1 MDETMQGS
9 GGDVSQIPHDDVEG
23 KIFVGGL
30 SWQTTEES
38 MRFHFEKFGELSDIA
53 IMIDK
58 RTGQPRGFGFI
69 TMKDTAAADI
79 VVSTEHTIDG
89 RVVDVKRA
97 VPRDMAP
104 APTRAESKK
113 IFVGGLSTEVTEKD
127 FADYFATFGVVKDV
141 IVMVDRATNR
151 SRGFGFVTFETEE
164 AVEAVMRNKCEIM
177 CKWVEVKRAEPRD
190 SRDNQGGNMPNGGG

>member
-1 MDETMQGS
+1 MAGMLQDDVMQQPHMMGEEENQENLNGHANGGLTNGHSSS
-9 GGDVSQIPHDDVEG
+9 GHHHHHNHDDVEG

-69 TMKDTAAADI
+69 TMKDPAAADI

-113 IFVGGLSTEVTEKD
+113 IFVGGLPTEVTEKE
-127 FADYFATFGVVKDV
+127 FEEYFSTFGLVKV
-141 IVMVDRATNR
+141 PPSIPP
-151 SRGFGFVTFETEE
+151 S
-164 AVEAVMRNKCEIM
+164 
-177 CKWVEVKRAEPRD
+177 
-190 SRDNQGGNMPNGGG
+190 

>member
-1 MDETMQGS
+1 MAGMLQDDVMQQPHMMGEEENQENLNGHANGGLTNGHSSS
-9 GGDVSQIPHDDVEG
+9 GHHHHHNHDDVEG

-69 TMKDTAAADI
+69 TMKDPAAADI

-113 IFVGGLSTEVTEKD
+113 IFVGGLPTEVTEKE
-127 FADYFATFGVVKDV
+127 FEEYFGTFGLVKV
-141 IVMVDRATNR
+141 RPFSSSYAGWKAQQ
-151 SRGFGFVTFETEE
+151 RGT
-164 AVEAVMRNKCEIM
+164 
-177 CKWVEVKRAEPRD
+177 D
-190 SRDNQGGNMPNGGG
+190 